1 MELYLEKLVNEENL
15 YLKRTFY
22 DKLDAIREK
31 IALRTI
37 SKFLMPYVIMKF
49 GPRRQKKLTKKTKT
63 KRKNK

>member
-31 IALRTI
+31 IALRSI

-49 GPRRQKKLTKKTKT
+49 GPRRQKVTKKTKI
-63 KRKNK
+63 KRRKK